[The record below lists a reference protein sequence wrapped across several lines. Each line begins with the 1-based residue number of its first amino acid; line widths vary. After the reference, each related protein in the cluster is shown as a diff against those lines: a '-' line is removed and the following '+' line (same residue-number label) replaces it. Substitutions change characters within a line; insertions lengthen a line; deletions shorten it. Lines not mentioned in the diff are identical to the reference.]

1 MRKAERVRPLRT
13 CMSTDHPLDEESI
26 VDPLVHRKRDLTD
39 VQIERF
45 ERSLSEIFSAL
56 GMDLDTP
63 ATRATP
69 KRFLRAMIDSTEGY
83 EGDPKLLTAF
93 GTECR
98 GGSDCQLSQII
109 EGPISFFSLCEHHAL
124 PFYGRVYIGY
134 IAHDEILGLSK
145 LTRLARVYAKRFTV
159 QERLG
164 PQIADALVDLVHPH
178 GIAVYTDAHHI
189 CTQMRG
195 VRETL
200 PRTRTTCWRGFYE
213 TNSSLRSEFLSVCG
227 PEE

>member
-1 MRKAERVRPLRT
+1 MTNAHAAE
-13 CMSTDHPLDEESI
+13 EEEAI
-26 VDPLVHRKRDLTD
+26 DPALQRERHLTPEQ
-39 VQIERF
+39 VEAY
-45 ERSLSEIFSAL
+45 ERSLGEIFTAL
-56 GMDLDTP
+56 GLDLNSP
-63 ATRATP
+63 ATRTTP
-69 KRFLRAMIDSTEGY
+69 HRFLRAMIDSTEGY
-83 EGDPKLLTAF
+83 EGDPKLLTVF

-98 GGSDCQLSQII
+98 GGSDCQLSQVV

-134 IAHDEILGLSK
+134 IAHEKIIGLSK

-164 PQIADALVDLVHPH
+164 QEIADALVSLVDPH
-178 GIAVYTDAHHI
+178 GVAVYTDAHHI

-200 PRTRTTCWRGFYE
+200 PMTRTTCWRGFYE
-213 TNSSLRSEFLSVCG
+213 SNPSLRAEFLAVCG